1 MAVLQNKIVAVDKT
15 KHAFASFRGSIRAS
29 TGAMKGLGA
38 SIVGFIGVASLM
50 RLKDLTKEALDFGT
64 NIQITANKIGVSTK
78 ELQGFRLA
86 GQQFAGITSRTLDMG
101 LQRFSRRLGEANQDT
116 GELKGTLL
124 KLGINTK
131 DANGNIRSV
140 TDVLMEYADG
150 IANAE
155 SSSEQLRLAF
165 KGFDSEGAVLVE
177 LFKNGS
183 EQMRQF
189 ITQAQSTGAVMSDVM
204 SKKAQKL
211 NDVMAL
217 QSQIIKTQVSEA
229 FINLGGILTG
239 ITTLTG
245 AVAKKFN
252 DFFTPESLKTQ
263 KDAEAQGLS
272 MLETFQKIQELENE
286 SAGIKGGFNG
296 LLTDRQVEIENIVK
310 GLRSYIDA
318 NFKLQQSLHKT
329 AEASRSFGKG
339 FSEGIA
345 NLKLPTLAEEG
356 QKFAVSFQTGLT
368 SAFDSII
375 DGTKS
380 VGESLKDF
388 GKMLI
393 QQAIKMLI
401 FRSIIAPFTGAIGGL
416 FGGGGVPGLPQT
428 KMGGS
433 VSKNKPIIVGDGGNG
448 SGTEMFIPHSS
459 GSIIPNHH
467 LGAGGGIT
475 VVQNISLSGD
485 VSAQIRSQVMSML
498 PGIANASRG
507 AVLEAQRRGSP
518 A

>member
-38 SIVGFIGVASLM
+38 SIVGFIGIASLM

-64 NIQITANKIGVSTK
+64 NIQITANKIGVTTK
-78 ELQGFRLA
+78 ELQSFRLA

-101 LQRFSRRLGEANQDT
+101 LQRFSRRLGEANQNT

-131 DANGNIRSV
+131 DADGNIRSV

-183 EQMRQF
+183 EEMREF
-189 ITQAQSTGAVMSDVM
+189 IKQAQTTGAVMSDVM
-204 SKKAQKL
+204 SKKAQGL
-211 NDVMAL
+211 NDVMAQ
-217 QSQIIKTQVSEA
+217 QSQIIKTQLTEA
-229 FINLGGILTG
+229 LIGLAPVLTA
-239 ITTLTG
+239 ITGLT
-245 AVAKKFN
+245 AR
-252 DFFTPESLKTQ
+252 FTKGLNEVFTGSSTKAQ
-263 KDAEAQGLS
+263 KDAEQQNMSLLDV
-272 MLETFQKIQELENE
+272 MEKIQKLQNSKFEE
-286 SAGIKGGFNG
+286 SISSPGATALNIKIDEEIKG
-296 LLTDRQVEIENIVK
+296 LTN
-310 GLRSYIDA
+310 YA
-318 NFKLQQSLHKT
+318 NAMFETEKAMHKT
-329 AEASRSFGKG
+329 EQASRSFGKG

-393 QQAIKMLI
+393 KQAIKMII
-401 FRSIIAPFTGAIGGL
+401 FRSIIQPFTGAIGGL
-416 FGGGGVPGLPQT
+416 FGGGGTPLPN

-448 SGTEMFIPHSS
+448 SGAEMFIPHSS

-467 LGAGGGIT
+467 LGAGGGVT

>member
-1 MAVLQNKIVAVDKT
+1 MSQKLQNKIVAVDKS
-15 KHAFASFRGSIRAS
+15 KHAFASFKGSIRTS
-29 TGAMKGLGA
+29 TSAMKGLGA
-38 SIVGFIGVASLM
+38 SIVGFIGIASLM

-64 NIQITANKIGVSTK
+64 NIQITASKIGVTTK
-78 ELQGFRLA
+78 ELQSFRLA

-131 DANGNIRSV
+131 DADGNIRGV

-150 IANAE
+150 IKNAE

-183 EQMRQF
+183 EEMRKF
-189 ITQAQSTGAVMSDVM
+189 MLEAQSTGAVMSDVM

-229 FINLGGILTG
+229 FVGLGGILVG

-245 AVAKKFN
+245 KVAKKFN
-252 DFFTPESLKTQ
+252 EFFTPDSVQAQ
-263 KDAEAQGLS
+263 KDAEQQGLNL
-272 MLETFQKIQELENE
+272 LETFQKIQDLENE
-286 SAGIKGGFNG
+286 HSGIKTNSG
-296 LLTDRQVEIENIVK
+296 LLSDRQVEIEKIII
-310 GLRSYIDA
+310 GLRAYIDA
-318 NFKLQQSLHKT
+318 NFKVQQSLAKT
-329 AEASRSFGKG
+329 EQASRSFGKG
-339 FSEGIA
+339 FSLGMA

-356 QKFAVSFQTGLT
+356 QKFAVSFQTGL
-368 SAFDSII
+368 SGAFDSII

-380 VGESLKDF
+380 VGESLKDL
-388 GKMLI
+388 GKTLI
-393 QQAIKMLI
+393 KQAIKMLI
-401 FRSIIAPFTGAIGGL
+401 FRTILAPITGGIGNL
-416 FGGGGVPGLPQT
+416 FGGGGSGKPQDYFAR
-428 KMGGS
+428 GGS

-448 SGTEMFIPHSS
+448 SGAEMFIPHSS
-459 GSIIPNHH
+459 GSIIPNSK
-467 LGAGGGIT
+467 LGGGGVT

-498 PGIANASRG
+498 PGIADASRG
-507 AVLEAQRRGSP
+507 AVLEAQRRGQPS
-518 A
+518 

>member
-38 SIVGFIGVASLM
+38 SIVGFIGIASLM

-64 NIQITANKIGVSTK
+64 NIQITANKIGVTTK

-101 LQRFSRRLGEANQDT
+101 LQRFSRRLGEANQNT

-131 DANGNIRSV
+131 DADGNIRSV

-183 EQMRQF
+183 EEMREF
-189 ITQAQSTGAVMSDVM
+189 IKQAQTTGAVMSDVM
-204 SKKAQKL
+204 SKKAQGL
-211 NDVMAL
+211 NDVMAQ
-217 QSQIIKTQVSEA
+217 QSQIIKTQLTEA
-229 FINLGGILTG
+229 LIGLAPVLTA
-239 ITTLTG
+239 ITGFTATLSKAMNELFTG
-245 AVAKKFN
+245 ATTRA
-252 DFFTPESLKTQ
+252 Q
-263 KDAEAQGLS
+263 KDAEEKNMSLLDV
-272 MLETFQKIQELENE
+272 MEKIQELENSKPE
-286 SAGIKGGFNG
+286 GFFKHSPGNQRIAEKI
-296 LLTDRQVEIENIVK
+296 DEEIL
-310 GLRSYIDA
+310 GLRNYA
-318 NFKLQQSLHKT
+318 NALFETEKAMHKT
-329 AEASRSFGKG
+329 EQASRSFGKG
-339 FSEGIA
+339 FSEGVA
-345 NLKLPTLAEEG
+345 DMKLPTLAEEG

-401 FRSIIAPFTGAIGGL
+401 FRSIIQPFTGAIGGL
-416 FGGGGVPGLPQT
+416 FGGGGTPLPNQ
-428 KMGGS
+428 
-433 VSKNKPIIVGDGGNG
+433 NG
-448 SGTEMFIPHSS
+448 W
-459 GSIIPNHH
+459 
-467 LGAGGGIT
+467 
-475 VVQNISLSGD
+475 LS
-485 VSAQIRSQVMSML
+485 
-498 PGIANASRG
+498 
-507 AVLEAQRRGSP
+507 
-518 A
+518 

>member
-38 SIVGFIGVASLM
+38 SIVGFIGIASLM
-50 RLKDLTKEALDFGT
+50 RLKDLTKDALDFGT
-64 NIQITANKIGVSTK
+64 NIQITANKIGVTTK
-78 ELQGFRLA
+78 ELQAFRLA
-86 GQQFAGITSRTLDMG
+86 GNQFAGITSRTLDMG

-131 DANGNIRSV
+131 DADGNIRSV

-183 EQMRQF
+183 EEMKKFIEQSQM
-189 ITQAQSTGAVMSDVM
+189 TGAIMSDTM
-204 SKKAQKL
+204 SKKAQNL
-211 NDVMAL
+211 NDIMAQ
-217 QSQIIKTQVSEA
+217 QSQIIKTQLTEALIGLAPVLTFVTSLTAKLSKVLNEA
-229 FINLGGILTG
+229 F
-239 ITTLTG
+239 TG
-245 AVAKKFN
+245 ATTKA
-252 DFFTPESLKTQ
+252 S
-263 KDAEAQGLS
+263 KDAEQKNMS
-272 MLETFQKIQELENE
+272 MLDVAEKIQQLEQSKPTGFFQHLPGNQKITERINE
-286 SAGIKGGFNG
+286 
-296 LLTDRQVEIENIVK
+296 EIQGYRN
-310 GLRSYIDA
+310 YA
-318 NFKLQQSLHKT
+318 NALFETEKAMHKT
-329 AEASRSFGKG
+329 EQASRSFGKV

-345 NLKLPTLAEEG
+345 NMKLPTLAEEG
-356 QKFAVSFQTGLT
+356 QKFAVSFQTGL
-368 SAFDSII
+368 SGAFDSII

-448 SGTEMFIPHSS
+448 SGAEMFIPHSS

-467 LGAGGGIT
+467 LGAGGGVT

-498 PGIANASRG
+498 PGIADASRG